1 MSKATLVTI
10 PYRTDSAELM
20 MTNARRELDMRGRN
34 NEARD
39 TVSAARC
46 ASSSLNSRRLSYGIN
61 LLSILRAIVCLE

>member
-34 NEARD
+34 NEA
-39 TVSAARC
+39 
-46 ASSSLNSRRLSYGIN
+46 
-61 LLSILRAIVCLE
+61 